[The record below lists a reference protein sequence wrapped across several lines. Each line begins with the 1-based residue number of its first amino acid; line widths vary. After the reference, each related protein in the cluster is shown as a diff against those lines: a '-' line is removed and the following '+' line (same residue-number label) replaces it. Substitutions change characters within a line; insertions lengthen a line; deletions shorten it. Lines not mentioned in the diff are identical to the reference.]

1 MLTIPMLPY
10 VAKLGPGRAKLASF
24 SIAKYGPQ
32 TASDWQWFSDAGEV
46 RVGRTSSMQVRSG
59 RGGRAGRTSYGRV

>member
-10 VAKLGPGRAKLASF
+10 VDKLGPGRAKLASF

-46 RVGRTSSMQVRSG
+46 R
-59 RGGRAGRTSYGRV
+59 AGRTSYGRV